1 MPIIDLNQLPAPDVV
16 EELDFE
22 TILAERKATLISLYP
37 EDQQEAVARTL
48 TLESEPLV
56 KLLEENAY
64 RELIWRQRVNEAARA
79 VMLACAAGN
88 DLDVIGANYNTTRL
102 IITPADDS
110 TLPPTPAVME
120 SDTDYRLRIQ
130 QAFEGLSVAGS
141 VGAYQYHGRS
151 ADGRVADISV
161 TSPSPACVT
170 ISVLSRENN
179 GVASEDLLAVVR
191 NALNGEDVRPV
202 ADRVTVQSATI
213 VEYQIN
219 ATLYLYPGPES
230 EPIRAAA
237 VKKLEAYITA
247 QHRLGRDIR
256 LSAIYAALHVEGVQ
270 RVELAAPL
278 ADIVLNSTQASF
290 CNRTCSDDPLFLFEN
305 YTRTAQVLADTM
317 AEAHM
322 WAVDKPITA
331 TLIRDIVDGINAKFR
346 ELKTNGYIV
355 DATCWFSEESND
367 AETLKAGKLYI
378 DYDYTPVPPLENL
391 TLRQRIT
398 DKYLANLVTSVNSN

>member
-88 DLDVIGANYNTTRL
+88 DLDVIGANYNTARL

-110 TLPPTPAVME
+110 TIPPTPAVME

-202 ADRVTVQSATI
+202 ADRVNVQSAAI

-237 VKKLEAYITA
+237 VKELEAYITA

-290 CNRTCSDDPLFLFEN
+290 CTEYSVVTGGSDE
-305 YTRTAQVLADTM
+305 
-317 AEAHM
+317 
-322 WAVDKPITA
+322 
-331 TLIRDIVDGINAKFR
+331 
-346 ELKTNGYIV
+346 
-355 DATCWFSEESND
+355 
-367 AETLKAGKLYI
+367 
-378 DYDYTPVPPLENL
+378 
-391 TLRQRIT
+391 
-398 DKYLANLVTSVNSN
+398 

>member
-110 TLPPTPAVME
+110 TIPPTPAVME

-202 ADRVTVQSATI
+202 ADRVTVQSAAI

-237 VKKLEAYITA
+237 VKSWKRISRHSTGWGATSVCLPFMPLCMWKACSVSSWPHHWPTLCSTV
-247 QHRLGRDIR
+247 RRR
-256 LSAIYAALHVEGVQ
+256 LS
-270 RVELAAPL
+270 
-278 ADIVLNSTQASF
+278 VLNTAS
-290 CNRTCSDDPLFLFEN
+290 
-305 YTRTAQVLADTM
+305 
-317 AEAHM
+317 
-322 WAVDKPITA
+322 
-331 TLIRDIVDGINAKFR
+331 
-346 ELKTNGYIV
+346 
-355 DATCWFSEESND
+355 
-367 AETLKAGKLYI
+367 
-378 DYDYTPVPPLENL
+378 
-391 TLRQRIT
+391 
-398 DKYLANLVTSVNSN
+398 

>member
-1 MPIIDLNQLPAPDVV
+1 MVPITTP
-16 EELDFE
+16 
-22 TILAERKATLISLYP
+22 R
-37 EDQQEAVARTL
+37 
-48 TLESEPLV
+48 
-56 KLLEENAY
+56 EENAY

-110 TLPPTPAVME
+110 TIPPTPAVME

-202 ADRVTVQSATI
+202 ADRVTVQSAAI

-278 ADIVLNSTQASF
+278 ADIRTGYITAQHRLGRDIRLSAIYAALHVEGVQRVELAAPLADIVLNNTQASF
-290 CNRTCSDDPLFLFEN
+290 CTEYRVVTGGSDE
-305 YTRTAQVLADTM
+305 
-317 AEAHM
+317 
-322 WAVDKPITA
+322 
-331 TLIRDIVDGINAKFR
+331 
-346 ELKTNGYIV
+346 
-355 DATCWFSEESND
+355 
-367 AETLKAGKLYI
+367 
-378 DYDYTPVPPLENL
+378 
-391 TLRQRIT
+391 
-398 DKYLANLVTSVNSN
+398 

>member
-110 TLPPTPAVME
+110 TIPPTPAVME

-202 ADRVTVQSATI
+202 ADRVTVQSAAI

-219 ATLYLYPGPES
+219 ATLYLYPWSRKRTHPRGRREKTGSIYHGTAPAGARHPS
-230 EPIRAAA
+230 VCHLCRFACGRRAACRTGC
-237 VKKLEAYITA
+237 TA
-247 QHRLGRDIR
+247 GRHRAQQYAGVFLYRIPRCDRRLG
-256 LSAIYAALHVEGVQ
+256 
-270 RVELAAPL
+270 
-278 ADIVLNSTQASF
+278 
-290 CNRTCSDDPLFLFEN
+290 
-305 YTRTAQVLADTM
+305 
-317 AEAHM
+317 
-322 WAVDKPITA
+322 
-331 TLIRDIVDGINAKFR
+331 
-346 ELKTNGYIV
+346 
-355 DATCWFSEESND
+355 
-367 AETLKAGKLYI
+367 
-378 DYDYTPVPPLENL
+378 
-391 TLRQRIT
+391 
-398 DKYLANLVTSVNSN
+398 